1 MRTRKLLAVMS
12 CLALLAACSRVAS
25 DWKSAQTADTAEAYQ
40 QFIREHGDSEFAA
53 RAELRVQQLSEES
66 DWKQAAALDTRDAY
80 EQFVVQ
86 HADGKWAQEARVRIE
101 NFKLAAAGGTAA
113 PAAAGTAETPA
124 PAGAAPV
131 VAPKTAAAAPAKPA
145 PAKPVA
151 AAKPTPAPA
160 KPEPA
165 KPAVA
170 KAAPKPAAP
179 GSSVRVQLG
188 AFSTDE
194 AAQNDWR
201 LVKGRWPQ
209 LVAGL
214 VPQYEITNA
223 MGKKLYRVR
232 LSLPDKA
239 AAEQFCATLKKNKHD
254 CIITVP
260 N

>member
-53 RAELRVQQLSEES
+53 RAELRVQQLTEES

-80 EQFVVQ
+80 EQFVAQ

-101 NFKLAAAGGTAA
+101 NFKLAA
-113 PAAAGTAETPA
+113 
-124 PAGAAPV
+124 AGAAPV